1 MCISVETLAGI
12 MTTLTVVVWV
22 GIPACLIWWAIQ
34 RL

>member
-12 MTTLTVVVWV
+12 MTALTVVVWV
-22 GIPACLIWWAIQ
+22 GVPTYLVWWVIQ